1 MTIDRIYDYFERN
14 PQLHVLF
21 VFDKGFLEGEL
32 AGVEWPD
39 AYHYEVFDGCW
50 FNAKYAIENTWADKR
65 VVLLFRQPYAPQSE
79 EEYLK
84 FPLLDLLVANMEYK
98 EKGYASFLQQYN
110 LPQTLGSFISR
121 NLTELE
127 SSRVFPLIEG
137 YLSPDVFKE
146 DIAIRAF
153 LSSYLNEK
161 KVLEWRAIIAKMI
174 VLDLDSEEKKR
185 LEFYNH
191 LSHNVDAQKAVVN
204 KLKSIFGVSY
214 SINSVPLM
222 KTPAEILKYNVIT
235 RLLAV
240 DKSDPYM
247 AFKLSNS
254 VAIEQMQSI
263 YDYGRS
269 EIAGG
274 KFDHAM
280 SVLAQS
286 IKEEELI
293 SVYGTDA
300 TFFILTEKL
309 GWPIINT
316 LCGEDII
323 SNPTSVADKARELRL
338 KFAADAVIQYA
349 LTFMEQVAT
358 LYEELK
364 SAGSI
369 KLNKPED
376 YIAKYSSDWYRIDT
390 CYRLAVEAFK
400 AVIIGGIENDV
411 LNTAKTRMDKDY
423 AKFVNDVN
431 IEWVNRLTE
440 CGDGYSSLSLSR
452 QPDFYNEF
460 VNNGQRKVIV
470 VSDALRYE
478 VAVQLMN
485 ELAKKKHI
493 ATLKP
498 MLASLPTETE
508 HDKPSLLPHKKMTLN
523 KGKTEVDGHIL
534 KTTAQRT
541 SQVRLYN
548 PEAECITYEGLM
560 GIANLQERR
569 DFLKKPFVYV
579 FHDAIDNDGHDSDL
593 PRACQAAVK
602 ELAALVNTL
611 HATLNV
617 ANVIVTSDHGFIFND
632 INFEDKDKQSV
643 TEETIELKTRYYLTE
658 SSEAVDG
665 VVKFKLSD
673 VSKIES
679 ETPVYVAVPQGT
691 NRFAAPGGYKY
702 THGGASLQEV
712 LVPVIISKIKKTSTK
727 DKVNVSLLTSN
738 LNMVSSLLKFQIIQN
753 EPVSM
758 STVGRTVICAL
769 YNGEEQVTEEKTIEL
784 NSTDGINLNNRLYD
798 ISLTLSKPVTG
809 GLLQLKIW
817 DKDDPMNPL
826 IKENVKNNTFI
837 EQDFLD

>member
-1 MTIDRIYDYFERN
+1 MTIERIYDYFERN

-21 VFDKGFLEGEL
+21 IFDKGFLEGEL
-32 AGVEWPD
+32 AGVEWSD
-39 AYHYEVFDGCW
+39 IYHYEVFDGCW
-50 FNAKYAIENTWADKR
+50 FNAKYAIENTWAGKR

-79 EEYLK
+79 DEYLK
-84 FPLLDLLVANMEYK
+84 FPLLDMLVANMEYK

-127 SSRVFPLIEG
+127 SSKVFPLIEG

-146 DIAIRAF
+146 DVAIRAF

-161 KVLEWRAIIAKMI
+161 KVLEWKAIIAKMI

-185 LEFYNH
+185 IEFYHH
-191 LSHNVDAQKAVVN
+191 LGKNIDAQKALVS

-214 SINSVPLM
+214 SQNSVPLM
-222 KTPAEILKYNVIT
+222 KTPAEMLKYNVIT
-235 RLLAV
+235 RLLAI
-240 DKSDPYM
+240 DKADPYK
-247 AFKLSNS
+247 ACKINNS

-263 YDYGRS
+263 YDYGRN
-269 EIAGG
+269 EIPAG
-274 KFDHAM
+274 KFDLAM
-280 SVLAQS
+280 SVLASS
-286 IKEEELI
+286 IKEDELI
-293 SVYGTDA
+293 NVYGTDA
-300 TFFILTEKL
+300 TFYILTEKL
-309 GWPIINT
+309 GWPIVNT
-316 LCGEDII
+316 LCGDDLI
-323 SNPTSVADKARELRL
+323 SNPTAVADKARELRL
-338 KFAADAVIQYA
+338 KFSPDAVIQYA

-364 SAGSI
+364 AAGSI

-400 AVIIGGIENDV
+400 SVVLGGIENNV

-423 AKFVNDVN
+423 SKFVNDVN
-431 IEWVNRLTE
+431 IEWGSRLIE
-440 CGDGYSSLSLSR
+440 NGEGFSSLSISR
-452 QPDFYNEF
+452 QSDFYNEF
-460 VNNGQRKVIV
+460 VNNGQRKVV
-470 VSDALRYE
+470 VISDALRYE

-493 ATLKP
+493 ASLKP
-498 MLASLPTETE
+498 MIASLPTETE
-508 HDKPSLLPHKKMTLN
+508 YDKPALLPHKNLTFNNANL
-523 KGKTEVDGHIL
+523 EVDSHVL

-548 PEAECITYEGLM
+548 PEAECVTYEVLM
-560 GIANLQERR
+560 GISNLQERR
-569 DFLKKPFVYV
+569 DFVKKPFVYV

-602 ELAALVNTL
+602 ELAALVNHL
-611 HATLNV
+611 HSTLNV

-632 INFEDKDKQSV
+632 INFEDKDKQTI
-643 TEETIELKTRYYLTE
+643 TEETIERKTRYYLTE
-658 SSEAVDG
+658 SPTTVEG
-665 VVKFKLSD
+665 VLKFKLSE
-673 VSKIES
+673 VSEIKSES
-679 ETPVYVAVPQGT
+679 PVYVAIPQGT

-702 THGGASLQEV
+702 THGGVSLQEV

-758 STVGRTVICAL
+758 STIGRTVKCTVF
-769 YNGEEQVTEEKTIEL
+769 NGEEPVTEEKTIEL
-784 NSTDGINLNNRLYD
+784 NSTDGVNLDNRLYD
-798 ISLTLSKPVTG
+798 ISLTLNKPVTG
-809 GLLQLKIW
+809 GLLLLKIW
-817 DKDDPMNPL
+817 DVDDPMNPL

-837 EQDFLD
+837 EQDF

>member
-1 MTIDRIYDYFERN
+1 MTIERIYDYFERN

-21 VFDKGFLEGEL
+21 IFDKGFLEGEL

-39 AYHYEVFDGCW
+39 IYHYEVFDGCW

-79 EEYLK
+79 DEYLK
-84 FPLLDLLVANMEYK
+84 FPLLDMLVANMEYK

-127 SSRVFPLIEG
+127 SSKVFPLIEG

-146 DIAIRAF
+146 DVAIRAF

-161 KVLEWRAIIAKMI
+161 KVLEWKAVIAKMI

-185 LEFYNH
+185 IEFYHH
-191 LSHNVDAQKAVVN
+191 LGKNIDAQKALAS

-214 SINSVPLM
+214 SQNSVPLM
-222 KTPAEILKYNVIT
+222 KAPAEMLKYNVIT

-240 DKSDPYM
+240 DKADPYK
-247 AFKLSNS
+247 ACKINNS

-263 YDYGRS
+263 YDYGRN
-269 EIAGG
+269 EMPGG
-274 KFDHAM
+274 KFDQAM
-280 SVLAQS
+280 SVLASS
-286 IKEEELI
+286 IKEDELI
-293 SVYGTDA
+293 NVYGTDA
-300 TFFILTEKL
+300 AFYILTEKL
-309 GWPIINT
+309 GWPIVNT
-316 LCGEDII
+316 LCGDDLI
-323 SNPTSVADKARELRL
+323 SNPTAVADKARELRL
-338 KFAADAVIQYA
+338 KFAPDAVIQNA

-364 SAGSI
+364 AAGSV
-369 KLNKPED
+369 KLNKAED
-376 YIAKYSSDWYRIDT
+376 YIVKYTSDWYRIDT

-400 AVIIGGIENDV
+400 SVVLGGIENNV

-423 AKFVNDVN
+423 SKFVNDVN
-431 IEWVNRLTE
+431 IEWGTRLIE
-440 CGDGYSSLSLSR
+440 CGDGFSSLSISR

-460 VNNGQRKVIV
+460 VNNGQRKVV
-470 VSDALRYE
+470 VISDALRYE

-485 ELAKKKHI
+485 EMAKKKHI
-493 ATLKP
+493 ASLKP
-498 MLASLPTETE
+498 MIASLPTETE
-508 HDKPSLLPHKKMTLN
+508 YDKPALLPHKKLTLN
-523 KGKTEVDGHIL
+523 NANMEVDGHIL

-548 PEAECITYEGLM
+548 AEAECATYDMLM
-560 GIANLQERR
+560 GISNLQERR
-569 DFLKKPFVYV
+569 DFVKKPLVYV

-602 ELAALVNTL
+602 ELAALVNHL

-632 INFEDKDKQSV
+632 INFEDKDKQSI
-643 TEETIELKTRYYLTE
+643 TEETIERKTRYYLTE
-658 SSEAVDG
+658 SPNTVEG
-665 VVKFKLSD
+665 VMKFKLSD
-673 VSKIES
+673 VSEIES
-679 ETPVYVAVPQGT
+679 ESPVFVATPQGT

-702 THGGASLQEV
+702 THGGVSLQEV

-758 STVGRTVICAL
+758 STIGRIIKCAVF
-769 YNGEEQVTEEKTIEL
+769 NGEEQVTEDKTIEL
-784 NSTDGINLNNRLYD
+784 NSTDGVNLNNRLYD
-798 ISLTLSKPVTG
+798 ISLTLNKPVTG
-809 GLLQLKIW
+809 GLLLLKIW
-817 DKDDPMNPL
+817 DVDDPMNPL

-837 EQDFLD
+837 EQDF